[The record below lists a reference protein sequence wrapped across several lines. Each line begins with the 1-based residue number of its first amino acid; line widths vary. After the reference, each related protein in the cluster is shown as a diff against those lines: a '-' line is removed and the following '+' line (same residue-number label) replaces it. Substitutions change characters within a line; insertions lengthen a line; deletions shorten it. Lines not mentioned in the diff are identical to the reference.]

1 MKDSRIDTR
10 VEWKMKEYNG
20 NKTVQHRRKGKQ
32 ERNKNRKMTEQIQGL
47 NGR

>member
-20 NKTVQHRRKGKQ
+20 NKTVQHRRK
-32 ERNKNRKMTEQIQGL
+32 ENRKGIKI
-47 NGR
+47 GR